1 MTLDIKICGLK
12 SDEAVAAA
20 LESGA
25 SHIGFIFFEK
35 SPRHILIEAAARLRE
50 VARGKALAVAV
61 TVDAD
66 DATLDAIVSG
76 MKPDILQ
83 LHGHETADRIR
94 ELKSRHGLPVIKALS
109 IREASDLDLI
119 KTYLGVADRFLLD
132 AKPPAGA
139 DLPGGNGVAFDWT
152 ILTSLDANVD
162 YMLSGGVNAGN
173 IASALR
179 LARPSGVDVSS
190 GVENAPGEKD
200 PEKIRAFFRAV
211 RAITNEGAA

>member
-35 SPRHILIEAAARLRE
+35 SPRHISIEEAARLRE
-50 VARGKALAVAV
+50 PARGKALAVAV

-94 ELKSRHGLPVIKALS
+94 ELKFRHGLPVIKALS

-119 KTYLGVADRFLLD
+119 EAYVGVADRFLLD

-190 GVENAPGEKD
+190 GVESAPGEKD

>member
-35 SPRHILIEAAARLRE
+35 SPRHISIEEAARLRE
-50 VARGKALAVAV
+50 AARGKALAVAV

-162 YMLSGGVNAGN
+162 YMLSGGINAGN

>member
-35 SPRHILIEAAARLRE
+35 SPRHISIEEAARLRE
-50 VARGKALAVAV
+50 AARGKALAVAV

>member
-12 SDEAVAAA
+12 TEEAVATA

-25 SHIGFIFFEK
+25 SHVGFIFFEK
-35 SPRHILIEAAARLRE
+35 SPRHISIEEAARLRE
-50 VARGKALAVAV
+50 AARGKALAVAV

-66 DATLDAIVSG
+66 DVTLDAIVTG

-83 LHGHETADRIR
+83 LHGHETTDRIR

-109 IREASDLDLI
+109 IREESDLHLI
-119 KTYLGVADRFLLD
+119 KTYLGAADRFLLD

>member
-35 SPRHILIEAAARLRE
+35 SPRHISIEEAARLRE
-50 VARGKALAVAV
+50 AARGKALAVAV

-132 AKPPAGA
+132 AKPPTGA